1 MTGTLKISVLVGTA
15 FAIGTLALSGLA
27 ASFTANMEQVAMDMA
42 RTLQFSPQ
50 AAVSMTTIPE
60 DKSYMLS
67 MKPIYK
73 ALQESLDP
81 YVKGIRFHS
90 FRGEENAILR
100 SMILSGSTEYAP
112 MRLYERQVDSLI
124 LTGSYY
130 LLKDSRDKVN
140 FSVTV
145 INLQSQTLFQSEEY
159 TISKSDCP
167 PAIKRVVFSKLN
179 NPNAFAECFYRGRV
193 IKKLD
198 NLFNSPNNNL
208 LTYPAEYNFEKR
220 HPYAIQWQVDHL
232 REILSLKYAVS
243 FSRFSKNR
251 IILESS
257 GAVVFI
263 RDAIERQAQGLIDG
277 EPLLPADFRDEYD
290 SLHYLYPE
298 PKGTEAVAH
307 LEKKQYTTTAE
318 KTVRDRIHETFDTYY
333 PKLFTPLNYE
343 LLDRI
348 FIDKEHPS
356 ILVGTKRV
364 SDPRIGREVIT
375 YSWHTKKSWLKGL
388 LRAYIQR
395 QRTFDVQTEV
405 MGVFHDNLDPH
416 RYWAIV
422 LQKWRTKDRHG
433 SVVYQD
439 DGFLIVNF
447 DFNADQTLKIFNIH
461 YRLWFYNYEYDDLE
475 LGITR
480 REKVI
485 GDLDRHF
492 VAGVGGIDT
501 ELKNAMRDFII
512 GKIQKAPAGGTVK
525 NTAITNDNQGA
536 YAEYEIEVGR
546 PLNPPKGDLNGNLSI
561 INQYYKGRAQ
571 AHDLPPPSGDL
582 GGVED

>member
-1 MTGTLKISVLVGTA
+1 MTGTLSLSSLTGIAAAV
-15 FAIGTLALSGLA
+15 GTLALSPFA

-50 AAVSMTTIPE
+50 ATVSMTTIPE

-67 MKPIYK
+67 MKPVYK

-81 YVKGIRFHS
+81 YVKGVRLHS

-130 LLKDSRDKVN
+130 LLKDSPDKVN

-145 INLQSQTLFQSEEY
+145 INLQSQTLFQSDEY
-159 TISKSDCP
+159 TISKTDCP
-167 PAIKRVVFSKLN
+167 PAIKRLVFSKLN
-179 NPNAFAECFYRGRV
+179 NTNAFAECFYRGRV

-220 HPYAIQWQVDHL
+220 HPYAIQWQVDLL

-251 IILESS
+251 IILEAS
-257 GAVVFI
+257 GAIVFI
-263 RDAIERQAQGLIDG
+263 RDARERQAQGLIDG

-290 SLHYLYPE
+290 SLHYLHPE
-298 PKGTEAVAH
+298 PGGTEALAH
-307 LEKKQYTTTAE
+307 LEKKQCTTTAE
-318 KTVRDRIHETFDTYY
+318 KTVRDRIHETFGTYY
-333 PKLFTPLNYE
+333 SKLFTPLNYE

-348 FIDKEHPS
+348 FVDKGHPS
-356 ILVGTKRV
+356 ILVGTKRA

-405 MGVFHDNLDPH
+405 MGVFHDNLDEH

-447 DFNADQTLKIFNIH
+447 DFNADQTLKNFNIH

-492 VAGVGGIDT
+492 VAGVGGIDN
-501 ELKNAMRDFII
+501 ELKNAMRNFII
-512 GKIQKAPAGGTVK
+512 GKIQKAPVAETGNENTKAIENPKTYAGS
-525 NTAITNDNQGA
+525 NT
-536 YAEYEIEVGR
+536 E
-546 PLNPPKGDLNGNLSI
+546 K
-561 INQYYKGRAQ
+561 
-571 AHDLPPPSGDL
+571 
-582 GGVED
+582 